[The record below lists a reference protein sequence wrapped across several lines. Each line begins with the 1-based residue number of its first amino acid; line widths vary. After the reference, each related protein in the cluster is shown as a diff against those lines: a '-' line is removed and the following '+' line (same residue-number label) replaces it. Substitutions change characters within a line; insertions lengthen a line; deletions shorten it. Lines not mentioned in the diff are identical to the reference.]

1 MWFSDP
7 LTDQDVSEIR
17 RLAEESG
24 RQDVG
29 FLVKGVVGQREIAP
43 LHKAGTFFE
52 GVQVDQVCPIHVIPA
67 YRIEINSL
75 SRLFVTPQQPR
86 MGTT

>member
-1 MWFSDP
+1 V
-7 LTDQDVSEIR
+7 TEIR

-29 FLVKGVVGQREIAP
+29 YLIKGVAGQREIAP

-52 GVQVDQVCPIHVIPA
+52 GVPEDQVCSNDSHPA
-67 YRIEINSL
+67 DRVEINSL
-75 SRLFVTPQQPR
+75 PRLFITTQQPG

>member
-1 MWFSDP
+1 VEAS

-24 RQDVG
+24 RQDIG
-29 FLVKGVVGQREIAP
+29 FLVKGVAGQREIAP
-43 LHKAGTFFE
+43 LHKAKRFFE
-52 GVQVDQVCPIHVIPA
+52 GVPEDQVSSNDIKTADGV
-67 YRIEINSL
+67 EINSL
-75 SRLFVTPQQPR
+75 PRLFIAPKQPR